1 MENACACLNIIK
13 IEVNFRSLFFHDSI
27 IKTFLNHS
35 ILLSK
40 LQIYGYLSSTIQ
52 WFTSYLS
59 DRSLNVLT
67 LRVHYLTL
75 CLYLSVIRKEA
86 FLVLFS
92 FYYS

>member
-1 MENACACLNIIK
+1 MENACVCLNIIK
-13 IEVNFRSLFFHDSI
+13 IELNFWSLFFHDSI